1 MPEIIPRWEWR
12 TFGHRFPN
20 ADAVF
25 ETLEPSAVAES
36 DETYFLSP
44 AAKANVKIRDALI
57 DIKVLREVDADGLE
71 RWEPVLKRPFPLAA
85 EDLATVLESI
95 GIAHTGANGGGETSL
110 EQFLAIVDADP
121 GARTVPVHKR
131 RVRYTVNGCMAERS
145 EVEAGG
151 HTSLTIAVESTD
163 KPAVVEAVRSL
174 GLGDFLNTNYAAGL
188 ALVIDDVPERYAVI
202 DVGTNSI
209 KFHVGAF
216 GADGMP
222 QTVVDRA
229 EVTRLGEGIEAGGA
243 IQRPALDRA
252 ITAIA
257 GMVEEAKEQQARAI
271 AAVAT
276 EAMRQATNQADVV
289 REIKERTGVSVE
301 VVPGAEEGRLAYL
314 AVKAGIGLVDGP
326 LVVFDTGGGSSQF
339 TFGDGGRVDEQFSVP
354 VGAVRF
360 TEQFGLDRAV
370 SADTVD
376 AARAAIGADL
386 SRIDGRPSPSVLVG
400 MGGAITNITA
410 VSHEMATYDASV
422 VQGATL
428 DRAEIDRQ
436 IELYRTRDADGRRSI
451 VGLQPKR
458 AEVILAG
465 ACVVRTVMD
474 KLGKDSLTVSD
485 RGLRHGLFV
494 ERFGETRVRV
504 SR

>member
-12 TFGHRFPN
+12 TFGHHFPK

-44 AAKANVKIRDALI
+44 AATANVKIRDDLI
-57 DIKVLREVDADGLE
+57 DIKVLREVDANGLE
-71 RWEPVLKRPFPLAA
+71 RWEPVLKRPFPLAPD
-85 EDLATVLESI
+85 DLATVLDAI
-95 GIAHTGANGGGETSL
+95 GIARDGGTDGGETPL
-110 EQFLAIVDADP
+110 ERFLAIVDGDP
-121 GARTVPVHKR
+121 QARTVPVHKR

-151 HTSLTIAVESTD
+151 RSSLTIAVESTD
-163 KPAVVEAVRSL
+163 RPAVVEAVRSL
-174 GLGDFLNTNYAAGL
+174 GLGDYLNTNYAAGL

-209 KFHVGAF
+209 KFHIGSF
-216 GADGMP
+216 GEDGLP
-222 QTVVDRA
+222 QTDLDRA
-229 EVTRLGEGIEAGGA
+229 EVTRLGEGMEADGA
-243 IQRPALDRA
+243 IQRPALERA
-252 ITAIA
+252 IAAIS
-257 GMVEEAKEQQARAI
+257 GMVEEAKENQARAV

-276 EAMRQATNQADVV
+276 EAMRKATNQADVV

-301 VVPGAEEGRLAYL
+301 VIPGAEEGRLAYL
-314 AVKAGIGLVDGP
+314 AVKAGVGLVDGP

-339 TFGDGGRVDEQFSVP
+339 TFGDGDRVDEQFSVP

-360 TEQFGLDRAV
+360 TEQFGLDGAV
-370 SADTVD
+370 SAETVA
-376 AARAAIGADL
+376 AARGAIAADL
-386 SRIDGRPSPSVLVG
+386 ARIDGRPSPSVLVG
-400 MGGAITNITA
+400 MGGAVTNITA
-410 VSHEMATYDASV
+410 VKHEMATYDADV

-436 IELYRTRDADGRRSI
+436 IELYRTRDADGRRTI

-494 ERFGETRVRV
+494 ERFGDARVRV